1 MYKVFFKDKCIFFHE
16 VLNNAS
22 FELLAYPFISEN
34 QMKEC
39 IELFALDEINKS
51 MIFFHHDVEMMFNSF
66 LTIFPIVEAGGG
78 IVKNKRDELLF
89 IFRQGCWDLP
99 KGKLDL
105 NEDIKTCAV
114 REVQEECGIQ
124 QVNIIKKIKTTFH
137 IFKKGN
143 NWFIKKTTW
152 FEMVYAGNDIPV
164 PQLEE
169 DISEVKW
176 FKRNELEL
184 PLSNTYSLIKDL
196 VKDFLSEDFDGK

>member
-22 FELLAYPFISEN
+22 FESLAYPFISEN
-34 QMKEC
+34 QLKEC
-39 IELFALDEINKS
+39 IELFALDTINNS
-51 MIFFHHDVEMMFNSF
+51 MIFYHHDVEMMFNSF
-66 LTIFPIVEAGGG
+66 LTFFPIVEAGGG
-78 IVKNKRDELLF
+78 IVKNKSDELLF

-105 NEDIKTCAV
+105 NEDIKMCAI

-124 QVNIIKKIKTTFH
+124 QVNIIKKIKTTYH
-137 IFKKGN
+137 IFEKKHK
-143 NWFIKKTTW
+143 WFIKKTTW
-152 FEMVYAGNDIPV
+152 FEMLYAGNDIPV

-176 FKRNELEL
+176 FKRNELEVS
-184 PLSNTYSLIKDL
+184 LSNTYSLIKDL
-196 VKDFLSEDFDGK
+196 VKDFLSENFDGK